1 MANTFKVSKFRLK
14 AKSTLE
20 LVYEARFAGK
30 AYKSRAILDKEYGLS
45 EYKLSSWQS
54 HNELCIPMTSKA
66 HDFIGEQAKKFA
78 NNISEGELLRA
89 QCELTTLNY
98 NDAKE
103 MVAKAKAALDE
114 ALKTK
119 EKLEF
124 TLEELEDRLKETYP
138 KDFSNYLAKMSSSN
152 HIAQVNKLLG
162 EEQ

>member
-30 AYKSRAILDKEYGLS
+30 EYRSRAILDKEYGLD

-54 HNELCIPMTSKA
+54 HNELCVPMTAKA
-66 HDFIGEQAKKFA
+66 HDFIGDQAKKFA
-78 NNISEGELLRA
+78 NNISAGEMLRA
-89 QCELTTLNY
+89 QCELCTLNC

-103 MVAKAKAALDE
+103 RVMRAQAELDE
-114 ALKTK
+114 AMG
-119 EKLEF
+119 ERNRLEF
-124 TLEELEDRLKETYP
+124 IREELEERLKEKYP
-138 KDFSNYLAKMSSSN
+138 KDFSNYVAKMSSDN

-162 EEQ
+162 EE